1 MKKFLWLGF
10 CFALLYWRVDTVAE
24 VTAAEGILYTIL
36 MIYLVKDEFIKAWKE
51 IVCEEVE

>member
-24 VTAAEGILYTIL
+24 VTAVDGILYTIL